1 MRKTLTA
8 LLLAASLPTL
18 AIAAP
23 GEDDM
28 GPYHMR
34 GEGYHD
40 GHMMRGD
47 GHHGGSMMGGMDLTP
62 EQRQKVRSAMREQ
75 MQTHRDITQRYLD
88 KLPAADKAA
97 MQKEQEANRDK
108 HQKAIRDTLSAEQQK
123 QFDQMQKDMEKRR
136 AERRE
141 FEAWKAER
149 DKKAAQ

>member
-8 LLLAASLPTL
+8 LLLATALPTL
-18 AIAAP
+18 AIASP

-28 GPYHMR
+28 GPYHMH
-34 GEGYHD
+34 GDGYHD

-47 GHHGGSMMGGMDLTP
+47 GHRDGYMMRGMDLTA
-62 EQRQKVRSAMREQ
+62 EQRQKARSAMREQ
-75 MQTHRDITQRYLD
+75 MQTHREITQRYLD

-97 MQKEQEANRDK
+97 MLKEQEDNRAK
-108 HQKAIRDTLSAEQQK
+108 HQKAIRDTLTTEQQK
-123 QFDQMQKDMEKRR
+123 QFDELQKDMEKRR
-136 AERRE
+136 ADRAE